1 MKEKIRIA
9 IQKSGRLYT
18 ESVQLLKDCDINF
31 NDSNNQLK
39 IECTNFPL
47 DIFFLRNSDI
57 PRYLNDNVIDLA
69 ILGKN
74 LVEEASLECNILE
87 NLGFSK
93 CRVSIAVPKQ
103 QSYSNVNDLNGKKIA
118 TSYPN
123 TLSKFLKE
131 KNISSEIHVINGS
144 VEIAPNIGLSDAVC
158 DIVST
163 GSTLYENNL
172 KEFYKLFDSEALLVQ
187 RKNIGLAKDKLINQ
201 LQFRIK
207 SVIEGKKI
215 KYIIMNV
222 ENDTI
227 EKVSK
232 ILPVLKSPSVTPL
245 VKAGW
250 SSLQTVINVEDFWDI
265 IYKLKNEGAQDILVT
280 PIEKVVR

>member
-187 RKNIGLAKDKLINQ
+187 RKNIGLAKDKLVNQ

>member
-74 LVEEASLECNILE
+74 LVEEASLECIILE

-103 QSYSNVNDLNGKKIA
+103 QSFSNIDDLNGKKIA